1 MGTRSVLFPC
11 AATSPCANGASAIW
25 KASRH
30 GDCATAC
37 SREDQNER
45 LDEIA
50 DYLHATDA
58 AGRAEDFAAIAAR
71 VRGFLEEC
79 GRSVGRRGGGNVL
92 VVTHAMF
99 IRALVFLFAR
109 DRVRT
114 PAKIANASVT
124 KVRWDDGAVTVE
136 TIGDVTHLGSRR
148 G

>member
-1 MGTRSVLFPC
+1 MRPV
-11 AATSPCANGASAIW
+11 
-25 KASRH
+25 
-30 GDCATAC
+30 
-37 SREDQNER
+37 
-45 LDEIA
+45 
-50 DYLHATDA
+50 
-58 AGRAEDFAAIAAR
+58 
-71 VRGFLEEC
+71 
-79 GRSVGRRGGGNVL
+79 GGGNVL